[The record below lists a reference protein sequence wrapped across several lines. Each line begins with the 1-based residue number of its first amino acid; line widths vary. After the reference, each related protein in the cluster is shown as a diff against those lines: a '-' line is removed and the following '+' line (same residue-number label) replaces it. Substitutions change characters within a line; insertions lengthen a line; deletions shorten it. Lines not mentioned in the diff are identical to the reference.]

1 MAAVVHVKK
10 RLTNI
15 SLHYP
20 QDFDS
25 LGEAFFPRVPAENL
39 TDQFVSVNKAN
50 LLALRELTPIGD
62 DDLPPEV
69 KIVYDADTSFS
80 CQVYGVSSPGKWIT
94 SKNADPSLD
103 YETERAIQLTLSLRL
118 RLEYLQVNQ
127 RLRSTT
133 YMTQNATLTA
143 AQRFDNY
150 TSAQSMPV
158 KTLQV
163 ICDNIGYEAGGKRK
177 VNHIALTTHV
187 LRAICRSED
196 FKDQVKWNAIQNASE
211 LLKTGEG
218 QVAVLA
224 QLIGVSPSAFHVAD
238 HVYNSAAEG
247 QTAVYKA
254 FIGSDIVIAY
264 VEPLGLRSYSL
275 SAGFQWSAY
284 DNTPSAIIS
293 VPQYTKG
300 IVPTEELRAFSVIDP
315 KIIKP
320 TLGYVLKGCVDVTD
334 AAYNGLLD

>member
-1 MAAVVHVKK
+1 MAGVVHVKK

-50 LLALRELTPIGD
+50 LLSLRELTPIGD

-69 KIVYDADTSFS
+69 QIVYDADTSFS

-127 RLRSTT
+127 RLRSAALVTN
-133 YMTQNATLTA
+133 NATLTA

-150 TSAQSMPV
+150 TSATSLPV
-158 KTLQV
+158 KTLQI
-163 ICDNIGYEAGGKRK
+163 ICDNIKYKAGGKRR
-177 VNHIALTTHV
+177 VNHIAMTTHV

-196 FKDQVKWNAIQNASE
+196 FKDQVKFNAIQNAE
-211 LLKTGEG
+211 DLLKSGEG

-224 QLIGVSPSAFHVAD
+224 QLVGVSPSAFHIAD
-238 HVYNSAAEG
+238 HVYNAAAAG
-247 QTAVYKA
+247 QAESYKA
-254 FIGSDIVIAY
+254 FIGSDIVVAY
-264 VEPLGLRSYSL
+264 VEPLGLRSYSAT
-275 SAGFQWSAY
+275 AGFQWSAY
-284 DNTPSAIIS
+284 DNNPSAIIS
-293 VPQYTKG
+293 VPQYSRG

-315 KIIKP
+315 KIIK
-320 TLGYVLKGCVDVTD
+320 TDLIYLLKGCVDTTD
-334 AAYNGLLD
+334 AAYGGLLD